1 MGVLRVV
8 SDVLLVKRYFTCQ
21 LTSHPHSDSPP
32 GHKTPAQPHSEQH
45 ATIATTLGAGSR
57 GGGYLGTKMVN
68 NWQMAMWSRSGE
80 YRNLGQVNSFY
91 SNHYKRGS

>member
-8 SDVLLVKRYFTCQ
+8 SEILLVKRYFTCQ

-45 ATIATTLGAGSR
+45 ATIATTPEVGVREGATWVLNG
-57 GGGYLGTKMVN
+57 L
-68 NWQMAMWSRSGE
+68 Q
-80 YRNLGQVNSFY
+80 L
-91 SNHYKRGS
+91 SNDHVEQKW